1 MGNFSTAL
9 DYLEYAEDIAKTS
22 AEFRQIFDVLK
33 SAENIANV
41 KFSNEIKV
49 DRRLGQC
56 DPIHENTDHDLHHD
70 FANVNDPRD
79 SHNKPQDVSSEVV
92 ANMFYQHA
100 TLGSNGEDYIFDDFV
115 NLHHRLNLKLL
126 QFDEKEASAISTQ
139 NHNNRNHNNHNHNHN
154 KHTNNQTSQS

>member
-1 MGNFSTAL
+1 M
-9 DYLEYAEDIAKTS
+9 
-22 AEFRQIFDVLK
+22 
-33 SAENIANV
+33 

-126 QFDEKEASAISTQ
+126 QFDEKETSAISTQ

-154 KHTNNQTSQS
+154 KHTNNQTSQSQNTTTNSSITNSPIIQNTSKSKSSSSSSYSSCVIS